1 MLMPHRNLS
10 MRHTAYRRTQ
20 VQATENHGRA
30 ARNKAGFTT
39 HRVLSSLCWVPLTC
53 HLNLKI
59 QMTCSPDAKSW
70 LIGKDPDAGQDER
83 REEKGTAEDEMV
95 GRHHQLNGQEFLSK
109 LWETVKDR
117 EAWHAAIRG
126 VTKTHTWLSDSTKT
140 TTTYRSFPSTYSPKP
155 SLFDLIPLNAIAQWF
170 LSIFLC
176 CSGVKLY
183 LKLFF
188 NW

>member
-95 GRHHQLNGQEFLSK
+95 GRHHQLKWHEFQQSLG
-109 LWETVKDR
+109 VGDG
-117 EAWHAAIRG
+117 RG
-126 VTKTHTWLSDSTKT
+126 
-140 TTTYRSFPSTYSPKP
+140 
-155 SLFDLIPLNAIAQWF
+155 SLM
-170 LSIFLC
+170 C
-176 CSGVKLY
+176 CSPWGCKESDTTEQLNNNIPECCSFRV
-183 LKLFF
+183 F
-188 NW
+188 